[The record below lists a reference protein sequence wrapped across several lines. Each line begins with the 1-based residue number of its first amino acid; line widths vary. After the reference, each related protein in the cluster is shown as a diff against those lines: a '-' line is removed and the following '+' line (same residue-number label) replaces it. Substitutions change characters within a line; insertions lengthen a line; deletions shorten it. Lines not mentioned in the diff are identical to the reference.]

1 MPMMQKTLADVLTV
15 ARASAGTVFDA
26 AGNLVTVPAN
36 QPRFDYDPISK
47 AFRGLLV
54 EEQRTNSVRN
64 ANGVG
69 AVVGVVG
76 SGGAYPTNWN
86 TVGANNGLSVQIVGS
101 GRVAGMPYVDVRFSG
116 TASVAV
122 SAFGVSPEFNS
133 QIAAAPGESWCSS
146 VYLALVAGALP
157 SGPLVHRVRSFAGGT
172 TLEASPSQS
181 IKAAITS
188 ALSRF
193 VEVLANAAAT
203 TSSVT
208 SQIYFGC
215 ATGEVVDF
223 TLRIAAP
230 QLEKGAF
237 PTSFIETSGAAATR
251 AADVVQ
257 VIDGLWRGNAAHTL
271 YVEASRRQIQPAGTI
286 SCSAAL
292 RQLPSGGVYVESG
305 QTTTSAHRLR
315 VTSAAAVEL
324 ANIVTPADA
333 VADKVYRH
341 AITLSAGRAAYV
353 RDGLLIGTAAPA
365 EVPAIAAL
373 YLGSAGFGNFLNG
386 HIRNVQYTDRVL
398 SDADLIAVSQKGL
411 AA

>member
-1 MPMMQKTLADVLTV
+1 MPFVQKQLADVLTV

-26 AGNLVTVPAN
+26 AGNLVTVAAN
-36 QPRFDYDPISK
+36 LPRFDYDPITK

-54 EEQRTNSVRN
+54 EEQRTNSIRN
-64 ANGVG
+64 SQGVG
-69 AVVGVVG
+69 AVPGVLG
-76 SGGAYPTNWN
+76 SAGALPTTWN
-86 TVGANNGLSVQIVGS
+86 MATIAGITREVTATGTENGI
-101 GRVAGMPYVDVRFSG
+101 PYIDVRFSG
-116 TASVAV
+116 TPGVATWWFGFLTSWPTAAPGQDWAASVFIRRIAGAGLLVRLLVDGFTSANAWVEGTSYVIPDDILNQSRLSRVAV
-122 SAFGVSPEFNS
+122 SRKM
-133 QIAAAPGESWCSS
+133 
-146 VYLALVAGALP
+146 AGAT
-157 SGPLVHRVRSFAGGT
+157 VEQVRHTLQFDT
-172 TLEASPSQS
+172 TVGQP
-181 IKAAITS
+181 ID
-188 ALSRF
+188 
-193 VEVLANAAAT
+193 
-203 TSSVT
+203 VT
-208 SQIYFGC
+208 F
-215 ATGEVVDF
+215 
-223 TLRIAAP
+223 RIALP
-230 QLEKGAF
+230 QLELGAF
-237 PTSFIETSGAAATR
+237 PTSPIITTNAAATR

-257 VIDGLWRGNAAHTL
+257 VIDGLWRGNSAHTL
-271 YVEASRRQIQPAGTI
+271 YVESSRRQIQPAGTI
-286 SCSAAL
+286 SCAAAL

-365 EVPAIAAL
+365 EVPAITAL